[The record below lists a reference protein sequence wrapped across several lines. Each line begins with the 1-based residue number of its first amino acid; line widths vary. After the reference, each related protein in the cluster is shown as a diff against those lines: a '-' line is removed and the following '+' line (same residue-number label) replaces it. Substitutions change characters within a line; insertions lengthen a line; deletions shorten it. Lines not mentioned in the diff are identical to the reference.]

1 MLWNYHIYNVFLL
14 KKYSCQNKFTG
25 SMWIGDLETGKKG
38 RGWTKPP
45 EVWPPD
51 LAIIRDDLN
60 YWPEFKPKEKWTCQK
75 VQKIFP
81 IFLLL
86 CTSCF
91 YLVLWVN
98 GQGKIK
104 KADLALLYL
113 HWLQWK
119 DGLQEIAH
127 EVSSHKTVRLT
138 Q

>member
-1 MLWNYHIYNVFLL
+1 MNWRP
-14 KKYSCQNKFTG
+14 
-25 SMWIGDLETGKKG
+25 WDRKKG
-38 RGWTKPP
+38 QRLNKTTRS
-45 EVWPPD
+45 WPPD
-51 LAIIRDDLN
+51 LVIIRDDLN

-81 IFLLL
+81 IFLLF

-119 DGLQEIAH
+119 DGPLEISH
-127 EVSSHKTVRLT
+127 KVSSHKTVNTVVNSISSNKT
-138 Q
+138 QKINQNQACLLFL